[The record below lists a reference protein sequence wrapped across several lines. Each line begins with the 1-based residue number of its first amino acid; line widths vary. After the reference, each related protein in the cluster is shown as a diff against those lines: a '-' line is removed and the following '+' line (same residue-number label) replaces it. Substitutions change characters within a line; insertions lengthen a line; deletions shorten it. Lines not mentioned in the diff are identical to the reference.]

1 MRCQGSRNKR
11 SRILDNP
18 TPHREPAAHPQPA
31 VRSIRHQIVVVA
43 QCVLDVERRASRC
56 VGISSARGHHTQGPI
71 ILSALIRD
79 VIYRDVADVLNSR
92 AASGFL
98 LMPGPANLASKVG
111 FWSFQVGQPSAI
123 LILPALVNR
132 MPPKTSSIYPSSI
145 SRALCS
151 DGMRCIKPLAPSRN
165 ETNSSRVNGGAD
177 GAILGICA
185 YGRPDQAGI
194 RRFPRWPVSDG
205 LQGGNAPAALL
216 ESHAA
221 SSETAARATVSFGA
235 AGGPSASERLRET

>member
-1 MRCQGSRNKR
+1 
-11 SRILDNP
+11 
-18 TPHREPAAHPQPA
+18 
-31 VRSIRHQIVVVA
+31 
-43 QCVLDVERRASRC
+43 
-56 VGISSARGHHTQGPI
+56 
-71 ILSALIRD
+71 
-79 VIYRDVADVLNSR
+79 
-92 AASGFL
+92 
-98 LMPGPANLASKVG
+98 MPGPANLVSKVA

-221 SSETAARATVSFGA
+221 SFRNGCGRPSLLGRLGARQLQKGFGRPACLSVMFAVAWEFHCLSRTVLARPDAIAGRQAQRLAEMSDGA
-235 AGGPSASERLRET
+235 RSKILEGKQSGVRRLSHLADRFQARRF

>member
-1 MRCQGSRNKR
+1 
-11 SRILDNP
+11 
-18 TPHREPAAHPQPA
+18 
-31 VRSIRHQIVVVA
+31 
-43 QCVLDVERRASRC
+43 
-56 VGISSARGHHTQGPI
+56 
-71 ILSALIRD
+71 
-79 VIYRDVADVLNSR
+79 
-92 AASGFL
+92 
-98 LMPGPANLASKVG
+98 MPGPANLASKVG

-132 MPPKTSSIYPSSI
+132 MPPKTSSIYPSS
-145 SRALCS
+145 RALWS

-185 YGRPDQAGI
+185 CGRPDQAGI

-221 SSETAARATVSFGA
+221 AFRNGCAGDRLIGA
-235 AGGPSASERLRET
+235 AGGPSASERLRETGPLKRGSRWLGNSICLSRTVLARPDAIAGRQAQRLAEMSDGARSKILEGKQSGVRRLSRLADRFQARRV

>member
-1 MRCQGSRNKR
+1 
-11 SRILDNP
+11 
-18 TPHREPAAHPQPA
+18 
-31 VRSIRHQIVVVA
+31 
-43 QCVLDVERRASRC
+43 
-56 VGISSARGHHTQGPI
+56 
-71 ILSALIRD
+71 
-79 VIYRDVADVLNSR
+79 
-92 AASGFL
+92 
-98 LMPGPANLASKVG
+98 MPGPVNLASKVG
-111 FWSFQVGQPSAI
+111 FWSFRVGQPSAI

-194 RRFPRWPVSDG
+194 RRFPRWPVSEG

-216 ESHAA
+216 ESNAA
-221 SSETAARATVSFGA
+221 SFRNGCVR
-235 AGGPSASERLRET
+235 PSLWGCCGLVASEGLRETGLPKRDVRGGSGIPLPLAYGARACLQ